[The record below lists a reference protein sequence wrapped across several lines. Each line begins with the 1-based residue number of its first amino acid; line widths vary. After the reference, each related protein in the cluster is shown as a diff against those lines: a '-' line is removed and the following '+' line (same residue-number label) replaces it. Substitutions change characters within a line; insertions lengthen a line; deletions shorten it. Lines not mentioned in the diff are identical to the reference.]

1 MEINFVYILFLS
13 SIGFIISFIGGMVGL
28 VLGVIRLPFIL
39 STGLSVTESVGT
51 NIGVSTLGAITAAI
65 QHIRNKNIS
74 VVIFIIMAF
83 TSAIGAFYGAS
94 LTKNVPINFLLILV
108 GLIISYESFTLLK
121 ENNNTRN
128 NKNNN
133 TRNNKNNNNNN
144 KKRTESLLNLNH
156 KLTSQNSYY
165 DIFLQSIIGFLVGVL
180 GGLVGLVLGSI
191 RLPVMIKVLKTEP
204 KIAVGTNMLISS
216 VMGMSGF
223 IGHVISN
230 EVNFLYLIVLGPSAM
245 IGGFLGAK
253 YTDRLS
259 QTNLKRLIGIVLA
272 IVAVTIFISQITEL
286 KFFIY
291 NINAEK
297 C

>member
-51 NIGVSTLGAITAAI
+51 NIGVSTLGAITSAI

-121 ENNNTRN
+121 E
-128 NKNNN
+128 NNN

-253 YTDRLS
+253 YTNHLS

>member
-83 TSAIGAFYGAS
+83 TSAIGAFYGTS

-133 TRNNKNNNNNN
+133 NNN
-144 KKRTESLLNLNH
+144 KKRTESLLNLYY

-165 DIFLQSIIGFLVGVL
+165 DVFLQSIIGFLVGVL

-253 YTDRLS
+253 YTNHLS